1 MSGNRHFV
9 YGNGESR
16 KGFKVSNYG
25 GISWGCNA
33 IYRDTPV
40 DNLVVMDFGMQGEVY
55 DSDYVKEHK
64 CWFSDWN
71 PIPSDPIMIESFTR
85 DFEDSEVHTYGFN
98 YGSCVI
104 NGSHPVVVESKV
116 NEVKKQF
123 PHLNEYDL
131 RIKMKKDLGLH
142 IIYNNDEEDIINNI
156 EDPVNW
162 SAGSTAVHLACQH
175 GADEVY
181 MFGFDL
187 SSYNDSINNIYK
199 GSNNYLPETAKG
211 FNPVNWRSQLNLTFN
226 EFSDTMFKWIGNDFK
241 YVKDTEIVN
250 LKNVQLLTY
259 EDIGDIR

>member
-1 MSGNRHFV
+1 
-9 YGNGESR
+9 
-16 KGFKVSNYG
+16 
-25 GISWGCNA
+25 
-33 IYRDTPV
+33 
-40 DNLVVMDFGMQGEVY
+40 
-55 DSDYVKEHK
+55 
-64 CWFSDWN
+64 
-71 PIPSDPIMIESFTR
+71 
-85 DFEDSEVHTYGFN
+85 
-98 YGSCVI
+98 
-104 NGSHPVVVESKV
+104 
-116 NEVKKQF
+116 
-123 PHLNEYDL
+123 
-131 RIKMKKDLGLH
+131 MKKDLGLH

-162 SAGSTAVHLACQH
+162 SAGSTAVHLACQN

-241 YVKDTEIVN
+241 YVKDTEIIN